1 MLLTH
6 PAINFED
13 DRGAI
18 KDIMFREPVDHV
30 TVITSKAGVVRGN
43 HFHNETVQWVYL
55 ASGSLKSLTRKDN
68 GAVEVTALKPG
79 DLILTEAGEQHA
91 LEALEDSTFFVFT
104 RGPRGGQDYESDTF
118 RLDKPLRDPA
128 L

>member
-13 DRGAI
+13 ARGAI
-18 KDIMFREPVDHV
+18 KDILFREPVDHV
-30 TVITSKAGVVRGN
+30 TVITSRAGVVRGN
-43 HFHNETVQWVYL
+43 HYHNETVQWVYL
-55 ASGSLKSLTRKDN
+55 ASGSMKSLTRKGN
-68 GAVEVTALKPG
+68 GNVEVTALKPG

-118 RLDKPLRDPA
+118 RLDEPLRDPA